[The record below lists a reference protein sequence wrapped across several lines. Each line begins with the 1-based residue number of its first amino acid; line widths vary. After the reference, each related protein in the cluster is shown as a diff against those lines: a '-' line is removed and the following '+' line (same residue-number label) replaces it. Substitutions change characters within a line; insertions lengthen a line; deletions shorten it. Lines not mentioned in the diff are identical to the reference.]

1 MSRAPGKEDANAQK
15 GASMSVVTIAEAW
28 PAADRPFTVTELD
41 RMPAGGARIRMAPP
55 AAARVR

>member
-1 MSRAPGKEDANAQK
+1 MG
-15 GASMSVVTIAEAW
+15 VVTIAEAW